1 MKKYIII
8 IGMKYLSMYRKYRPS
23 TFEEVVEQ
31 DSVVRILRNQV
42 KSNSIAHAY
51 LFTGTRGTGKTT
63 IARIFARAINCD
75 SPINGSPCGECES
88 CRVLKESNT
97 DIYELDA
104 ASNNGVD
111 NIREIRDSVQY
122 QPLYAKYKVYIIDE
136 VHQLTTAA
144 SNAFLKTLEEP
155 PEYCVFIL
163 ATTDP
168 QKIPQTILSR
178 CLKLDFKLVS
188 NDGLSNHIA
197 NILDKEGVPYTTDAV
212 NIIANAGEGS
222 VRDALSVLEA
232 CISARNESIDYN
244 LVLEVLGANNPEF
257 IANTVNALLSGDISF
272 ALSQVQF
279 ASSSGKNISVLSKDI
294 LKYLRDL
301 LIIRSNIDAENYLKL
316 PKNLFDLAK
325 QIANSYGSAE
335 IVRALEVFT
344 QADAQIKISTTPR
357 FILETAIAKC
367 CSSTDKSILS
377 ANSRLDALERK
388 IEDGYTVT
396 KIVKEIQYTSNN
408 APVSNPVDN
417 VIDGAV
423 LASADLPFEV
433 EEPKPV
439 VNDNAT
445 EYKKSENKE
454 DKVKQKTVN
463 LARTNKLKSGLISK
477 FTEEN
482 KVFIVSVLSD
492 SENYIFV
499 NNGYVDIVVSNK
511 LDADMLIGEVEV
523 IKKFTQEILGN
534 EYNIN
539 IKASEG
545 KADNDSFMGQFSTNK
560 IIVKK

>member
-1 MKKYIII
+1 
-8 IGMKYLSMYRKYRPS
+8 MKYLSMYRKYRPS

-212 NIIANAGEGS
+212 NLIANAGEGS

-301 LIIRSNIDAENYLKL
+301 LIIRSNKDAENYLKL
-316 PKNLFDLAK
+316 PKNLFDLAR

-344 QADAQIKISTTPR
+344 QADAQIKMSTTPR

-367 CSSTDKSILS
+367 CSSTDKSILL
-377 ANSRLDALERK
+377 ANSRLDSLERK
-388 IEDGYTVT
+388 IEEGYTVT

-433 EEPKPV
+433 EEAKPV
-439 VNDNAT
+439 VNDNVT

-477 FTEEN
+477 FTEQN

>member
-1 MKKYIII
+1 
-8 IGMKYLSMYRKYRPS
+8 MKYLSMYRKYRPS

-42 KSNSIAHAY
+42 MSNSIAHAY

-75 SPINGSPCGECES
+75 SPKDGSPCGECKS
-88 CRVLKESNT
+88 CRILKESNT

-188 NDGLSNHIA
+188 NDGLSNHLS
-197 NILDKEGVPYTTDAV
+197 NILDKEGVPYTNDAI
-212 NIIANAGEGS
+212 NLIASAGEGS

-232 CISARNESIDYN
+232 CISARKETIDYE

-257 IANTVNALLSGDISF
+257 IANTVNALLGGDISF
-272 ALSQVQF
+272 ALSQVQY
-279 ASSSGKNISVLSKDI
+279 ASSTGKNISVLSKDI

-301 LIIRSNIDAENYLKL
+301 LIIRSNNDAENYLKL
-316 PKNLFDLAK
+316 PKNLFDSAK
-325 QIANSYGSAE
+325 EIAYNYGSAE
-335 IVRALEVFT
+335 LVRALEVFT
-344 QADAQIKISTTPR
+344 QADAQIKVSTTPR

-367 CSSTDKSILS
+367 CSSTDQSILG

-388 IEDGYTVT
+388 IDNGYTVT
-396 KIVKEIQYTSNN
+396 KIVKEIQYTTN
-408 APVSNPVDN
+408 APVSNPQDN
-417 VIDGAV
+417 TIEGAV
-423 LASADLPFEV
+423 LVSNDLPFEV
-433 EEPKPV
+433 EELKPV
-439 VNDNAT
+439 
-445 EYKKSENKE
+445 ENNMVQEKRVEDKE
-454 DKVKQKTVN
+454 DKIKQKTIN
-463 LARTNKLKSGLISK
+463 LARTNKLKSGLINK
-477 FTEEN
+477 FTETN
-482 KVFIVSVLSD
+482 KVFVVSVLSD
-492 SENYIFV
+492 TENYIFV

-511 LDADMLIGEVEV
+511 VDAGVLTDAIDE
-523 IKKFTQEILGN
+523 IKKYTQEILGN

-539 IKASEG
+539 IKASES
-545 KADNDSFMGQFSTNK
+545 KQDNDSFMGQFSTNK

>member
-1 MKKYIII
+1 
-8 IGMKYLSMYRKYRPS
+8 MKYLSMYRKYRPS

-31 DSVVRILRNQV
+31 ESVVRILRNQV

-75 SPINGSPCGECES
+75 SPKDGSPCGECKS
-88 CRVLKESNT
+88 CQILKESNT

-122 QPLYAKYKVYIIDE
+122 QPLYARYKVYIIDE

-188 NDGLSNHIA
+188 NDGLSAHIS
-197 NILDKEGVPYTTDAV
+197 NILDKEGVPYTADAV
-212 NIIANAGEGS
+212 NLIANAGEGS

-232 CISARNESIDYN
+232 CISARKNSIDYE

-272 ALSQVQF
+272 ALSQVQY
-279 ASSSGKNISVLSKDI
+279 ASSTGKNISVLSKDI

-301 LIIRSNIDAENYLKL
+301 LIIKSNKDAEGYLKL
-316 PKNLFDLAK
+316 PKNLFEMAK
-325 QIANSYGSAE
+325 QIANNYGSAE
-335 IVRALEVFT
+335 LVRALEVFT

-367 CSSTDKSILS
+367 CSSTESSILN

-388 IEDGYTVT
+388 IENGYTVT
-396 KIVKEIQYTSNN
+396 KIVKEIQYTANEPINN
-408 APVSNPVDN
+408 TKDN
-417 VIDGAV
+417 GIDGAV
-423 LASADLPFEV
+423 LAASNDLPFEV
-433 EEPKPV
+433 EEIKPN
-439 VNDNAT
+439 VNNAT
-445 EYKKSENKE
+445 VEKRIEDKE
-454 DKVKQKTVN
+454 DKVKQKTIN
-463 LARTNKLKSGLISK
+463 MARTNKLKSGLINK
-477 FTEEN
+477 FTEAN

-511 LDADMLIGEVEV
+511 LDADMLLERIEE
-523 IKKFTQEILGN
+523 IKKYTQEILGN

>member
-1 MKKYIII
+1 
-8 IGMKYLSMYRKYRPS
+8 MKYLSMYRKYRPS

-212 NIIANAGEGS
+212 NLIANAGEGS

-301 LIIRSNIDAENYLKL
+301 LIIRSNKDAENYLKL
-316 PKNLFDLAK
+316 PKNLFDLAR

-344 QADAQIKISTTPR
+344 QADAQIKMSTTPR

-377 ANSRLDALERK
+377 ANSRLDSLERK
-388 IEDGYTVT
+388 IEEGYTVT

-433 EEPKPV
+433 EEAKPV
-439 VNDNAT
+439 VNDNVT

-477 FTEEN
+477 FTEQN